1 MSGKVDIWRDR
12 LEVESHR
19 RRPACWVM
27 RCFGG
32 ICTFV
37 WRRVEV
43 ADRISTIAF
52 GDEASSEAKGD
63 VQVDSGTRMRDKE

>member
-12 LEVESHR
+12 LEFGSHCR
-19 RRPACWVM
+19 RLACWVM

-37 WRRVEV
+37 WRSGEV
-43 ADRISTIAF
+43 ADRICTVAF
-52 GDEASSEAKGD
+52 GDEASSEAKED
-63 VQVDSGTRMRDKE
+63 VQVHSGKRMRNKE